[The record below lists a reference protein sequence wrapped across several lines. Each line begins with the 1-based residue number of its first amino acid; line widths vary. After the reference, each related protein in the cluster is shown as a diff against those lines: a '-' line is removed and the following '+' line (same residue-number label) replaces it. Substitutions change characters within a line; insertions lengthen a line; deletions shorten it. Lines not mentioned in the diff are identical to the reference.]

1 MAQQSFRRNEFKLHG
16 EERMSPSSHRG
27 SEAKSNLDY
36 PAWRDNIDRVTT
48 TIEAEDGGL
57 WDVEITNF
65 DITESKAL
73 LVRLRNKADNL
84 RQQLNQAQQET
95 VEQYQNRRGHSRYVH
110 QHSDVDAL
118 PFSNAEYIIREIRSN
133 SDQISATEE
142 HIRMMELRSIAT
154 EAKAD
159 FESKQNLEGGKRKKM
174 RQMRKKPRK
183 HKGINQQT
191 GRLKKGYK
199 YSGKLKSGL
208 SKIVKMRSKK

>member
-1 MAQQSFRRNEFKLHG
+1 MAQQPFRRNEFKLLG
-16 EERMSPSSHRG
+16 EERMSPSSWHRG
-27 SEAKSNLDY
+27 DEAKSNLDY

-48 TIEAEDGGL
+48 FMPFARADDQLNLIQ
-57 WDVEITNF
+57 ITNL

-73 LVRLRNKADNL
+73 LVRLRNEADNL
-84 RQQLNQAQQET
+84 RQHLNQAQQ
-95 VEQYQNRRGHSRYVH
+95 YQNRHGHTRFAQRV
-110 QHSDVDAL
+110 DVDAL

-142 HIRMMELRSIAT
+142 HIRMMKLRSIAT